1 VIFASGLKYVGLG
14 TYPLGWTMGGILVA
28 ALGYWLVRTRPW
40 RRETPAAE
48 PEREQEQE
56 PAPSITYSP

>member
-40 RRETPAAE
+40 RRD
-48 PEREQEQE
+48 ERDPEQE
-56 PAPSITYSP
+56 PVRAYSG